1 MELTGTRDVV
11 LVDKNDQVLG
21 TMEKLKAHEEG
32 RLHRAF
38 SVLIFND
45 KNEMLIHQRA
55 HDKYHCGG
63 MWTNACCSHPRLN
76 ETPKEAAVRRLK
88 EEMGFT
94 TQLTY
99 LGQFIYKA
107 EFKNGLIENELDHVF
122 VGWYNG
128 IPVPNPEEVEDYR
141 YIRIED
147 LKEEIKNKPQ
157 KHTVWFKMIVE
168 NFLNEKLKY
177 DKDWTPNSF

>member
-63 MWTNACCSHPRLN
+63 MWTNACCSHPRLD
-76 ETPKEAAVRRLK
+76 ETPKEAALRRMH

-94 TQLTY
+94 TEIDY
-99 LGQFIYKA
+99 VGKFIYRT
-107 EFKNGLIENELDHVF
+107 EFENGLIENELDHVF
-122 VGWYNG
+122 VGKFNG
-128 IPVPNPEEVEDYR
+128 EPLPNPEEVADYK
-141 YIRIED
+141 YIEIEQ
-147 LKEEIKNKPQ
+147 LKADIKVAPEKY
-157 KHTVWFKMIVE
+157 TVWFKKIVE
-168 NFLNEKLKY
+168 DYLNTLIEN
-177 DKDWTPNSF
+177 D